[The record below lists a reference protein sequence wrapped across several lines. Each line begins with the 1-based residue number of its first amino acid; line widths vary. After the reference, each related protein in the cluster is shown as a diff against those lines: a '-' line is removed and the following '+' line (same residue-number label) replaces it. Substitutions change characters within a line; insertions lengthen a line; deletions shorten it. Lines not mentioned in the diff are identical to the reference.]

1 MARRLARELA
11 IEGAAPEEVVC
22 SDDDSVRQT
31 VALGG
36 DDFRNLTD
44 DHPRDTTRLRPLLP
58 TLPKHA
64 DASGRARRWAPS
76 WHRTQWRTEKKISVG
91 AKYMSGGFSLANSNN
106 FGIFHTNI
114 QRFYNN
120 SKI

>member
-1 MARRLARELA
+1 MTLANK
-11 IEGAAPEEVVC
+11 V
-22 SDDDSVRQT
+22 DSV
-31 VALGG
+31 LI
-36 DDFRNLTD
+36 LE
-44 DHPRDTTRLRPLLP
+44 PLCC
-58 TLPKHA
+58 
-64 DASGRARRWAPS
+64 
-76 WHRTQWRTEKKISVG
+76 QWRTQKKISVG